1 MSADFRVCALFFD
14 FFEGGFEGER
24 EGIFLEEGDKNAAL
38 SRASHEVGGNH
49 EGWKA
54 LTPL

>member
-14 FFEGGFEGER
+14 FFEGER